1 MEAQTKKKKIIIDIL
16 FNIARW
22 ANLAVNEERL
32 TKEWIDYRIDLFMNY
47 TYQSLSMQTNQDFI
61 VLLHYDPLSKAL
73 IDESLARY
81 PRLSDNIIFTAN
93 HTQEILRQIE
103 GYDRL
108 YLLFF
113 DSDNMLNLNY
123 IQELHD
129 IPDDGTLQAVVNP
142 QGYIYEPSSQRVGTY
157 VYRTS
162 PFSVLIYLV
171 DNYKKGQRYQFVKNN
186 WDLYLELNH
195 VMAKG
200 DTFLILVHGQN
211 VANKFDTFGQVM
223 TRRITDGNEKEK
235 ILSQFGI
242 KI

>member
-1 MEAQTKKKKIIIDIL
+1 MEAQPKKKIIIDIL

-32 TKEWIDYRIDLFMNY
+32 TKPWIDYRIDLFMNY
-47 TYQSLSMQTNQDFI
+47 TYKSLSMQTNQDFV
-61 VLLHYDPLSKAL
+61 VLLHYDPLSKDL
-73 IDESLARY
+73 IEESLTRY
-81 PRLSDNIIFTAN
+81 PKLSDNIIFTAN
-93 HTQEILRQIE
+93 YQREILDQIK

-113 DSDNMLNLNY
+113 DSDNMINVNY

-129 IPDDGTLQAVVNP
+129 IADDGSLQAVVNP
-142 QGYIYEPSSQRVGTY
+142 QGYIYEPSTHRVGTY

-162 PFSVLIYLV
+162 PFSVLIYQV
-171 DNYKKGQRYQFVKNN
+171 EDYEKGQRYKFVKNN
-186 WDLYLELNH
+186 WDLYLELKH

-211 VANKFDTFGQVM
+211 VANKFDTFGNVM
-223 TRRITDGNEKEK
+223 TRRITDTSEKNG
-235 ILSQFGI
+235 ILSLFGI
-242 KI
+242 EM